1 MVYSIIK
8 MIVLHNRRKR
18 EKLVLSQNFVLMR
31 KEFEKALNNPLL
43 YVRHKSQKVNAGG
56 VPARWI
62 SRGKP
67 GPVILYL
74 HGGGYVVGSP
84 AAHRLLVA
92 AIIKRTG
99 GRALLIDYHLAPEH
113 PFPAQRDD
121 ACASYQWLLE
131 NGIKPSSIAV
141 MGESAGGGLTIA
153 MVQELKK
160 RGIPLPACCAV
171 LSPWSDVSLS
181 GATIK
186 QNAAVDILLTYNIIN
201 FYALCF
207 AGKRKINDTELSPL
221 FNEMNGLPP
230 VLIQVGS
237 YEMLLDDS
245 RKLAERIR
253 QAGGKVIL
261 EEYPKMFHGFHVFE
275 RFLGNSKKA
284 IENIGRFVTA
294 HSLAE

>member
-1 MVYSIIK
+1 M
-8 MIVLHNRRKR
+8 
-18 EKLVLSQNFVLMR
+18 
-31 KEFEKALNNPLL
+31 
-43 YVRHKSQKVNAGG
+43 
-56 VPARWI
+56 
-62 SRGKP
+62 
-67 GPVILYL
+67 
-74 HGGGYVVGSP
+74 VGSP
-84 AAHRLLVA
+84 ASHRLLVA

-99 GRALLIDYHLAPEH
+99 GRALLIDYRLAPEY

-121 ACASYQWLLE
+121 ACASYQWLIE

-141 MGESAGGGLTIA
+141 IGESAGGGLTIA
-153 MVQELKK
+153 MVQKLKK

-181 GATIK
+181 SATIK
-186 QNAAVDILLTYNIIN
+186 QNAAVDVLLTYDIMR
-201 FYALCF
+201 FYSVSF
-207 AGKRKINDTELSPL
+207 AGKRKINDMELSPL
-221 FNEMNGLPP
+221 FNAMNGLPP
-230 VLIQVGS
+230 FLIRVGS

-245 RKLAERIR
+245 RRLAEKVR

-284 IENIGRFVTA
+284 IENIGRFVTV